1 MVASAKR
8 LLDRIVSM
16 QQLPWDIWMGSLIL
30 SCVLVFCAFLLMLEE
45 PSGLSGKY
53 DTYRCVWEL
62 VRLPQL
68 VLLLGILAS
77 VCAEDYILRHSAS
90 SASRVVRMLSTSSRA
105 FGDRCSGRSMRRSSS
120 CRFSALPGRPDR
132 PRA

>member
-53 DTYRCVWEL
+53 ATYRCAWEL

-68 VLLLGILAS
+68 VLLLGILVS
-77 VCAEDYILRHSAS
+77 VCVEDYTL
-90 SASRVVRMLSTSSRA
+90 
-105 FGDRCSGRSMRRSSS
+105 
-120 CRFSALPGRPDR
+120 
-132 PRA
+132 

>member
-45 PSGLSGKY
+45 PSGDRK
-53 DTYRCVWEL
+53 
-62 VRLPQL
+62 
-68 VLLLGILAS
+68 S
-77 VCAEDYILRHSAS
+77 V
-90 SASRVVRMLSTSSRA
+90 V
-105 FGDRCSGRSMRRSSS
+105 
-120 CRFSALPGRPDR
+120 
-132 PRA
+132 

>member
-30 SCVLVFCAFLLMLEE
+30 SCVLVFCAFILMLEE

-77 VCAEDYILRHSAS
+77 VCAEDYIL
-90 SASRVVRMLSTSSRA
+90 
-105 FGDRCSGRSMRRSSS
+105 
-120 CRFSALPGRPDR
+120 
-132 PRA
+132 